1 MTWQDVYVEAENLCR
16 EGNHIDGVKKINGC
30 MELFEMEVGGAN
42 SRILRKPRAF
52 IEEFVPRMSP
62 EQKSAAFKIFM
73 CRGDLLV
80 GLGAKKRAATEYDC
94 AEILQ
99 PEDEALKLKRAKLE
113 DRGTWEKDKDERV
126 PCTILTGLLGSGK
139 TSLLN
144 HILEMSQGKRI
155 AVIENEFGEV
165 GIDSTLVK
173 GGFLA
178 EEERVDEK
186 VKGCIQCTVR
196 GDIISGLKK
205 LVKDSKKSGQALDG
219 VLIETKGLTNPASL
233 VQTFFADEFVQ
244 RRMCLDGI
252 LTLVDAKHISQ
263 HLAEK
268 QPDGVASK
276 TVEQIAFADR
286 ILLNKCDLVDSDAQ
300 LLEVEKRIRAINAVA
315 PMKRTMNSAVEMDF
329 ILGIRGF
336 SLEKIIDID
345 HAFQGNIDDHQHDL
359 HVSSVAID
367 VPGEALQQKLSVWFC
382 WLLSE
387 KGADLFRVR
396 GVLAVKGTKQK
407 LAFQATHNIFASSPE
422 GARAPGEE
430 RRCKMVFIGRN
441 LNREELTTRFAAC
454 IAE

>member
-178 EEERVDEK
+178 LGSVIGKCERNA
-186 VKGCIQCTVR
+186 R
-196 GDIISGLKK
+196 L
-205 LVKDSKKSGQALDG
+205 
-219 VLIETKGLTNPASL
+219 
-233 VQTFFADEFVQ
+233 
-244 RRMCLDGI
+244 RRMGSVIWGYWEVPRAQAEGSVIGKC
-252 LTLVDAKHISQ
+252 
-263 HLAEK
+263 HL
-268 QPDGVASK
+268 GSV
-276 TVEQIAFADR
+276 IG
-286 ILLNKCDLVDSDAQ
+286 
-300 LLEVEKRIRAINAVA
+300 KR
-315 PMKRTMNSAVEMDF
+315 
-329 ILGIRGF
+329 
-336 SLEKIIDID
+336 
-345 HAFQGNIDDHQHDL
+345 
-359 HVSSVAID
+359 
-367 VPGEALQQKLSVWFC
+367 PG
-382 WLLSE
+382 
-387 KGADLFRVR
+387 
-396 GVLAVKGTKQK
+396 
-407 LAFQATHNIFASSPE
+407 
-422 GARAPGEE
+422 
-430 RRCKMVFIGRN
+430 
-441 LNREELTTRFAAC
+441 
-454 IAE
+454 